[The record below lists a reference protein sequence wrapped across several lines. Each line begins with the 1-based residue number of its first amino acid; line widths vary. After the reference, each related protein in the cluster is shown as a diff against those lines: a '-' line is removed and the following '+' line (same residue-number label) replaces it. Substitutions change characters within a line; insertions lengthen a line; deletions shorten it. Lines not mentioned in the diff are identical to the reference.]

1 MDGRENRPSGNAT
14 AARILDLPG
23 TGHDFTRRAV
33 TCLVTIGVH
42 QSGLRD
48 IKEIMAACRDSTN
61 LVNLVASCRKRV
73 VPIGCLVI
81 CDPIQP
87 HTREEVVRLYV
98 GVDRKTAQS

>member
-1 MDGRENRPSGNAT
+1 MNGKENRPSGNART
-14 AARILDLPG
+14 LDYLPG
-23 TGHDFTRRAV
+23 MRRAV
-33 TCLVTIGVH
+33 TCLVTVGVH

-48 IKEIMAACRDSTN
+48 IKEIMACRDSTN

-73 VPIGCLVI
+73 VPVGCLVI